1 MSAATWLGF
10 WLAFLILGWTGWG
23 RLSISRRQ
31 ASWWLT
37 IWELGGAAS
46 LALQGAGVAG
56 ASVPH
61 LVHLPR
67 PWPQLMMHPL
77 LLGSL
82 DAEIA
87 AILFAAAAAAL
98 FRHPQHRR
106 IFFAMVPL
114 EAGVGVF
121 LLSGDG
127 LTLLMAWEFLSAV
140 SYLGLVTWRRSR
152 SVWNAGWVLL
162 ALSELAGLALLV
174 AVGWLSLPLPVG
186 TSESFATWALLPHS
200 QGLVTAMMVLILV
213 AFGVKAGLFPLMIW
227 MPLAEPVAPGPIA
240 GLFSGLMPVLSVT
253 AILTLDAALHPG
265 LWWGLILIVLG
276 ALGALTGGL
285 YAIVSRHAKRVLAY
299 STLEIMGLVF
309 AALGTWKVEMLR
321 MPGNVGSQLALDG
334 AIILL
339 VVHAGAKFTL
349 FVATDFSG
357 RWAELLDRLGGLQR
371 LAPGLGAWALA
382 AVALL
387 AGLPP
392 LGGFVG
398 EWLILESILKS
409 FGNVSGGGWHL
420 ALGLEGAVLALAMAL
435 GVTAYLRWYGFIF
448 LGPSRQPLAPARAA
462 PSQGLTLSM
471 GLATTMA
478 GLVGPAIPWVL
489 PWLNRAL
496 RPVAPQATIDI
507 LAPSFS
513 HPHSV
518 AALVK
523 IGVNLLPAPGA
534 PGTVFFPQGF
544 SVADPTVLTAVVV
557 LALGVL
563 ALVRRWRSLP
573 ARSVAPW
580 NGGYVRFNPK
590 TAFSAEGFVHPL
602 RLAWARFYGLRR
614 ERGQTT
620 RGAHFYRH
628 TIVYRVEE
636 HLYLPLMRGATWTAR
651 LIRTI
656 QSGQTSHYVAW
667 VSLAVLAALAAAV
680 AWPG

>member
-1 MSAATWLGF
+1 MSAEVWLGF
-10 WLAFLILGWTGWG
+10 WGAYLIIGWTGWAG
-23 RLSISRRQ
+23 FSAARREL
-31 ASWWLT
+31 APWST
-37 IWELGGAAS
+37 MWELGGAAA
-46 LALQGAGVAG
+46 LALQGAGLFG
-56 ASVPH
+56 ASAPYLLHLPYPWPH
-61 LVHLPR
+61 LVL
-67 PWPQLMMHPL
+67 HPL

-82 DAEIA
+82 DGEIA
-87 AILFAAAAAAL
+87 AILFAAAAVAL
-98 FRHPQHRR
+98 IHHPQHRR

-127 LTLLMAWEFLSAV
+127 LTLLVAWEFLSTV

-174 AVGWLSLPLPVG
+174 AVGWLSPAHPVG
-186 TSESFATWALLPHS
+186 TSDSYGSWALLAHS
-200 QGLVTAMMVLILV
+200 QGLVTAMMVLLLV

-227 MPLAEPVAPGPIA
+227 MPLAEPLAPGPIA

-253 AILTLDAALHPG
+253 AILTVDAALHPG

-276 ALGALTGGL
+276 TLGALTGGL

-321 MPGNVGSQLALDG
+321 MPGNVGAQLALDG

-339 VVHAGAKFTL
+339 VVHAGAKFSL

-371 LAPGLGAWALA
+371 LAPGLGSWALA
-382 AVALL
+382 SIVLL

-398 EWLILESILKS
+398 EWLVFESILKS
-409 FGNVSGGGWHL
+409 FGNASDAGWHL
-420 ALGLEGAVLALAMAL
+420 ALALEGAVLALAIGL
-435 GVTAYLRWYGFIF
+435 GVTAYLRWYAFIF
-448 LGPSRQPLAPARAA
+448 LGPSRRPLVQEDAR
-462 PSQGLTLSM
+462 PSKSLTLAM

-478 GLVGPAIPWVL
+478 GLVGPGIPWVL
-489 PWLNRAL
+489 PWLNRDL
-496 RPVAPQATIDI
+496 RSAAPQATIDI
-507 LAPSFS
+507 LAPSFA
-513 HPHSV
+513 HPQSV

-523 IGVNLLPAPGA
+523 IGANLLPAPGA

-544 SVADPTVLTAVVV
+544 SVADPTVLTAVVA

-573 ARSVAPW
+573 VRWVAPW

-636 HLYLPLMRGATWTAR
+636 HLYLPLMRGATWAAR
-651 LIRTI
+651 VVRTI
-656 QSGQTSHYVAW
+656 QSGQTSQYVAW
-667 VSLAVLAALAAAV
+667 LSLAVLVAMAAAV
-680 AWPG
+680 AWSG